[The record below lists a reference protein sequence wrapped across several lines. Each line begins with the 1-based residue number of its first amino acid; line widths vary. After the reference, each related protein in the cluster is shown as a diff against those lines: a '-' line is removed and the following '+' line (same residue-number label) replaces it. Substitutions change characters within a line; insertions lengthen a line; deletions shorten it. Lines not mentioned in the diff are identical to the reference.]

1 MCAAAAQRRTAR
13 SRCDRARERVA
24 APRERRSPRRSRVS
38 SSVLGMMRVLLAAWI
53 TASRHTVAR
62 KIPESPSVATACSAS
77 AHSALM
83 SPSPTLHTRP
93 ALLLSADPL
102 TDAVSVRVGE
112 GGPGRRENRAHLA
125 CLAAELWQLEC
136 RAHLIRRL
144 AVLPPLSVLLRLPID
159 VRGGQA
165 QVRRGVCQ
173 QARRQCGGERASS
186 SGGSLIFAQA

>member
-102 TDAVSVRVGE
+102 TVWPSSPHPLCSYAYPSPCAGGGRPRYRYRGYCGSSRVKSDLDQIKLSRLSRPMQPGRNHLWQF
-112 GGPGRRENRAHLA
+112 GGPQQQVQYSPY
-125 CLAAELWQLEC
+125 C
-136 RAHLIRRL
+136 IRR
-144 AVLPPLSVLLRLPID
+144 P
-159 VRGGQA
+159 Q
-165 QVRRGVCQ
+165 
-173 QARRQCGGERASS
+173 
-186 SGGSLIFAQA
+186 